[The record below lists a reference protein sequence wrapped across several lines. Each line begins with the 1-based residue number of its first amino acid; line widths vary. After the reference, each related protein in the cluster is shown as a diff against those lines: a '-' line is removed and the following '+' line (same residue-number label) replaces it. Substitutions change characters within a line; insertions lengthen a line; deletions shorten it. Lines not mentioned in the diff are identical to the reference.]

1 MKPQSLEQVVK
12 DNDDDCAVLKTII
25 SEEEEAA
32 TECNRRAAFSP
43 FHPHDPKES
52 RASSSPSRNMVE
64 NDAVVA
70 HSIHRRDTTESWTS
84 STSSPLPIHKTMEAT
99 EEDIEL
105 NSERLKYNASTWEMY
120 KRITSARMKM
130 STPSVSSSFNDSSD
144 AGKVIS
150 GNPPLQQQ
158 QESQESLGVRGKRQS
173 SAPRAQDEPFDLDY

>member
-1 MKPQSLEQVVK
+1 MKPQSLDQVVK

-25 SEEEEAA
+25 GEEEEAA
-32 TECNRRAAFSP
+32 SEYNRRAAFSP
-43 FHPHDPKES
+43 FRPLDPKES
-52 RASSSPSRNMVE
+52 RVSSSPNRNMVE
-64 NDAVVA
+64 NDTVVA
-70 HSIHRRDTTESWTS
+70 HSLHRRDTTESWTS

-130 STPSVSSSFNDSSD
+130 ATPSVSSTFNDSSD
-144 AGKVIS
+144 AGKVIL

-158 QESQESLGVRGKRQS
+158 QESRGVRGKRQS
-173 SAPRAQDEPFDLDY
+173 SAPRTQDEPFDLDY